1 MPAACNEKQH
11 ESGQL
16 PTYGSNRPDFQKG
29 TRRKREPGKSHI
41 DDRVAKLHKAFSEG
55 VKRPMIITLGDEPQ
69 VFKKPTLLGPVVYR
83 KFYGDGASASAS
95 LLDR

>member
-29 TRRKREPGKSHI
+29 TRRKREPEKSHI
-41 DDRVAKLHKAFSEG
+41 DDRVAKLYKVFSEG
-55 VKRPMIITLGDEPQ
+55 VKRPMIVTLGDEPRGEN
-69 VFKKPTLLGPVVYR
+69 KKRSFGPVVYR
-83 KFYGDGASASAS
+83 KFYGDGASASVS
-95 LLDR
+95 LVDR